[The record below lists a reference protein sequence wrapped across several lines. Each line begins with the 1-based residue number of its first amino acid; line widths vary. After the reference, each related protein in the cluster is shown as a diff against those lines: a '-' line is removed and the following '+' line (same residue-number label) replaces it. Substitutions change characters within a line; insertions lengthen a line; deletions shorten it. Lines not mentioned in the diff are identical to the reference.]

1 MVVVDSG
8 VWIDLFAGRENGAT
22 AALERLLDDGQTR
35 LVVPDL
41 VLFEVLRGFRTEG
54 DLRVARALFASLITE
69 SASDVELARSAADQ
83 YRQLRRLGRTVRN
96 GIDCLIAT
104 FCIERGFALLHRDRD
119 YDAYVDHL
127 GLQAWPHLDH

>member
-22 AALERLLDDGQTR
+22 AALERLMDDGETR

-41 VLFEVLRGFRTEG
+41 VLFEVLRGFRTES
-54 DLRVARALFASLITE
+54 DLRVARSLFANLATDSTGG
-69 SASDVELARSAADQ
+69 AELAQAAADQ
-83 YRQLRRLGRTVRN
+83 YRQLRRLGLTVRN

-127 GLQAWPHLDH
+127 GLQAWPHLDS

>member
-1 MVVVDSG
+1 MLVVDSG

-35 LVVPDL
+35 LVVPDV
-41 VLFEVLRGFRTEG
+41 VLFEVLRGFRSES
-54 DLRVARALFASLITE
+54 DLRIARSLFASLDIDTTGGE
-69 SASDVELARSAADQ
+69 ALAHSAADQ

-127 GLQAWPHLDH
+127 GLQAWPHLDN

>member
-22 AALERLLDDGQTR
+22 AALERLMDDGQTR
-35 LVVPDL
+35 LVLPDL
-41 VLFEVLRGFRTEG
+41 VLFEVLRGFRAES
-54 DLRVARALFASLITE
+54 DLRVARSLFASLATD
-69 SASDVELARSAADQ
+69 STGGAELAQAAADQ
-83 YRQLRRLGRTVRN
+83 SRQLRRLGLTVRN

-127 GLQAWPHLDH
+127 GLQAWPHLDS

>member
-8 VWIDLFAGRENGAT
+8 VWIDLFAGRETGAT
-22 AALERLLDDGQTR
+22 AALARLLDDGQTR
-35 LVVPDL
+35 LVLPDL
-41 VLFEVLRGFRTEG
+41 VLFEVLRGFRAES
-54 DLRVARALFASLITE
+54 DLRVARSLFAGLPTE
-69 SASDVELARSAADQ
+69 ATGGAALAHSAADQ
-83 YRQLRRLGRTVRN
+83 YRQLRRLGLTVRN